1 MLEIF
6 TNLEERWPCQRIKK
20 YKEINQNQISLRFN
34 IMIISNHT
42 ENSTTNDISTVL
54 RNIQINKRKHDIFTF
69 HREMSLVHI
78 FLLQNIT
85 IKP

>member
-6 TNLEERWPCQRIKK
+6 TNLERWPCQRIKK
-20 YKEINQNQISLRFN
+20 YKEINQNQIFLRFN

-42 ENSTTNDISTVL
+42 ENSTKNDIFTVL

>member
-1 MLEIF
+1 
-6 TNLEERWPCQRIKK
+6 
-20 YKEINQNQISLRFN
+20 
-34 IMIISNHT
+34 MIISNHT
-42 ENSTTNDISTVL
+42 ENSTKNDIFTVL
-54 RNIQINKRKHDIFTF
+54 RNIQVNKRKHDIFTF